1 MTKLFNW
8 GLVRGSHLLLYVKII
23 YSHGTDFDSPIVTS
37 VGYYFCTYQVAIER
51 HLIRVAFGFSFGP
64 SILFIAIVVAS
75 TICLLLPTTNCIIV
89 VIVQPKIIVA
99 RQVAEVQD
107 SSTVMPMTKTVP
119 L

>member
-1 MTKLFNW
+1 
-8 GLVRGSHLLLYVKII
+8 
-23 YSHGTDFDSPIVTS
+23 VTS

-51 HLIRVAFGFSFGP
+51 YLIRLAFGFNFVP

-75 TICLLLPTTNCIIV
+75 TTDCIIV
-89 VIVQPKIIVA
+89 VVVQPKIIVA
-99 RQVAEVQD
+99 RQVAEAQD

>member
-1 MTKLFNW
+1 M
-8 GLVRGSHLLLYVKII
+8 
-23 YSHGTDFDSPIVTS
+23 TS

-51 HLIRVAFGFSFGP
+51 HLIRLAFGFNFVP

-75 TICLLLPTTNCIIV
+75 TIYSLPPTTDCIIV

-99 RQVAEVQD
+99 RQVAGVQD

>member
-1 MTKLFNW
+1 
-8 GLVRGSHLLLYVKII
+8 
-23 YSHGTDFDSPIVTS
+23 VTS

-51 HLIRVAFGFSFGP
+51 HLIRVAFGFSFEP

-75 TICLLLPTTNCIIV
+75 TTDCIIV
-89 VIVQPKIIVA
+89 VVVQPKIIVA
-99 RQVAEVQD
+99 RQVAEAQD